1 MADVRKLELVN
12 KRMLVADG
20 VFGMSDNILGGFT
33 DNLKKT
39 LKEITVRSQAQIKAD
54 YNKTLEY
61 YEDDN
66 RQQVE
71 SAEEILF
78 TTFTKELADKVKITP
93 EYVDLRTEQVNN
105 DLWQLVKYY
114 FDNYNENYD
123 DCRFV
128 INEEKRTVTATD
140 YSELPY
146 LFYYW
151 TGGQNKR
158 YRALKEFKKITLLS
172 PIARGVIHEMECT
185 DEGKLTVDG
194 DIEPCKIALY
204 TIDILAGRKQT
215 GQVYTLLCGI
225 TDDGKTLTN
234 DECLK
239 ILEMP
244 VVSYEEYGK
253 RLEAWLKSSKR
264 SQMDSLIPL
273 DEFIKKSVEDAS
285 SAQAEEIE
293 RIKQRATVNKN
304 SIEHELVDLKSEFAK
319 LEKQLEGST
328 ANRLERLKLE
338 RKLGEAKQKLMA
350 KEESIY
356 FDAMR
361 IDIACEENIKK
372 FLEDEKITARM
383 QRHFEIEVKGKEM

>member
-39 LKEITVRSQAQIKAD
+39 LKEITVRTQAQIKAD

-114 FDNYNENYD
+114 FEQYNEKYD
-123 DCRFV
+123 DCKFV

-172 PIARGVIHEMECT
+172 PLAKGIVHNMECS

-194 DIEPCKIALY
+194 DVEPCKIALY
-204 TIDILAGRKQT
+204 TIDILAGRKRT
-215 GQVYTLLCGI
+215 GRYTLLRNNG
-225 TDDGKTLTN
+225 
-234 DECLK
+234 
-239 ILEMP
+239 
-244 VVSYEEYGK
+244 
-253 RLEAWLKSSKR
+253 
-264 SQMDSLIPL
+264 
-273 DEFIKKSVEDAS
+273 
-285 SAQAEEIE
+285 
-293 RIKQRATVNKN
+293 
-304 SIEHELVDLKSEFAK
+304 
-319 LEKQLEGST
+319 
-328 ANRLERLKLE
+328 
-338 RKLGEAKQKLMA
+338 
-350 KEESIY
+350 
-356 FDAMR
+356 
-361 IDIACEENIKK
+361 
-372 FLEDEKITARM
+372 
-383 QRHFEIEVKGKEM
+383 